1 MMKKRIAFLTV
12 GIAVLLLLTFLPWAA
27 RLGEGDNGSN
37 RLVSF
42 YSGIGANGNIFMPI
56 SGILTALALL
66 AALLHLC
73 VLLRRR
79 PIVCGILLMLSTV
92 STLCCLFCGE
102 TDIFSPLTVGITV
115 GQALAAVYALLACRV
130 KST

>member
-1 MMKKRIAFLTV
+1 MMKKRIAFLTA
-12 GIAVLLLLTFLPWAA
+12 GIAILLILTLLPWAA

-42 YSGIGANGNIFMPI
+42 YTGIGANGNIFMPI

-66 AALLHLC
+66 VALLHLC
-73 VLLRRR
+73 VLPRRR
-79 PIVCGILLMLSTV
+79 PIACGILLMLSTV
-92 STLCCLFCGE
+92 STLCCLFWGE
-102 TDIFSPLTVGITV
+102 TDIFSPLTVVITV

-130 KST
+130 KLT

>member
-12 GIAVLLLLTFLPWAA
+12 GIAILLLLTFLPWAA

-37 RLVSF
+37 RFVN
-42 YSGIGANGNIFMPI
+42 YYVGIGINGNLFMPL

-66 AALLHLC
+66 LALLHLC
-73 VLLRRR
+73 VLPHRR

-92 STLCCLFCGE
+92 STLCSLFYGV
-102 TDIFSPLTVGITV
+102 TDLFSPLTVVITV

-130 KST
+130 KPT